1 MLVQH
6 SICLLINLG
15 NIMSLINN
23 NNNNCVLVRQKVLTH
38 HPDKQTAEAQES
50 EGDDLF
56 KCIKIG
62 TASDSITKLKNS

>member
-1 MLVQH
+1 
-6 SICLLINLG
+6 
-15 NIMSLINN
+15 MSLINN